1 MIPQPCR
8 KSVQL
13 GEDQPDLSSLC
24 AGSLTYFLLD
34 SLSIKA
40 MSNLGCESEL
50 VLLVD
55 KSSLMLTKED
65 ILQGK

>member
-1 MIPQPCR
+1 MIPQPCGR
-8 KSVQL
+8 SVQL
-13 GEDQPDLSSLC
+13 REDQADLSSLC
-24 AGSLTYFLLD
+24 AGSLTHFLLD

-40 MSNLGCESEL
+40 MSNLVCESEL

-65 ILQGK
+65 ILQRK